1 MTGRPPH
8 YTIAVPFCMLL
19 VSLYV
24 TPAPIEAGLLEKVK
38 ATTPSL
44 ASVPLIKAIGDY
56 TKGVLE
62 EGTALVKEGLSGKV
76 DAATYNRRADDFLDR
91 KANLG
96 VTAFLQDAAD
106 NLKLKVSNPLAG
118 LKEKLGDTRL
128 GRAAASVKEKLWATA
143 TESTGT
149 GVAKPDEQ
157 YGAIDPRIALDV
169 QEEETEWYQNETG
182 IMDETSL
189 SVAYLNEEID
199 SLDDAQEGSHWEA
212 QYQDEDR
219 WADET
224 AVARRADEVQ
234 KRDPWTDID
243 DGADEWEERAADC
256 TNPWVDID
264 ADPGACGDGYQ
275 GDSDSSEETDVA
287 GLYDEAQEGSY
298 QEAMD
303 RLLGNEPASY
313 SDEYSV
319 SDEGYEGALARLE
332 AEAAERER
340 QARLAAEAAERK
352 RRAAER
358 ERLAR
363 LAAEEAEREREAWL
377 AAEAAE
383 RERRADAKRSDAG
396 GALLGALFGG
406 VVRGLED
413 SGELEA
419 GTSDLL
425 AGIAGSSQGS
435 NGGFNSGLSQSLN
448 ALNAMNALSSRT
460 PSYGTGGV
468 SSGGSQSCPG
478 QSSLQAR
485 IEQVSAKLNGGAGM
499 CLSAREAEPVFR
511 QAVSFYQNCP
521 AADPTGQMLQ
531 YSRDM
536 IAWANE
542 TEQQACNTN
551 ESLNSGVMQQY
562 NSPARRKNNPS
573 LSRNKRPSNCIDPR
587 SCGMGP

>member
-38 ATTPSL
+38 GATPSL

-56 TKGVLE
+56 TGGILE
-62 EGTALVKEGLSGKV
+62 EGTKLVKEGLSGNI
-76 DAATYNRRADDFLDR
+76 DSATYSRRHDEFLD
-91 KANLG
+91 KKVHLG
-96 VTAFLQDAAD
+96 VKTFLKDAAD
-106 NLKLKVSNPLAG
+106 NLKLKVANPLAG
-118 LKEKLGDTRL
+118 LKDKLGDTRL

-199 SLDDAQEGSHWEA
+199 SLDDAQERSHQDVW
-212 QYQDEDR
+212 YQDEDGGV
-219 WADET
+219 DET

-234 KRDPWTDID
+234 ERDPWTDID
-243 DGADEWEERAADC
+243 NGADEWEESAGPDC
-256 TNPWVDID
+256 TNAWVDI
-264 ADPGACGDGYQ
+264 GCGDEYQ
-275 GDSDSSEETDVA
+275 GDEGRSEETDVA

-313 SDEYSV
+313 ADEYSA

-332 AEAAERER
+332 SEAAERER
-340 QARLAAEAAERK
+340 QARLAAEAAERE
-352 RRAAER
+352 RRAAEQ

-363 LAAEEAEREREAWL
+363 LAAEEAQREREAWL

-383 RERRADAKRSDAG
+383 RERRADSKRSDAG

-425 AGIAGSSQGS
+425 AGVSGLSQGS
-435 NGGFNSGLSQSLN
+435 SGGFASGLSQSLN
-448 ALNAMNALSSRT
+448 ALNALNALSSSR
-460 PSYGTGGV
+460 PNYGGGGL
-468 SSGGSQSCPG
+468 SGTSGGGSQSCPG

-485 IEQVSAKLNGGAGM
+485 IEQVSAKLNGGAGQCM
-499 CLSAREAEPVFR
+499 TAREAKQVFR

-521 AADPTGQMLQ
+521 AADPGGQMLQ
-531 YSRDM
+531 YSREM

-542 TEQQACNTN
+542 TERATC
-551 ESLNSGVMQQY
+551 S
-562 NSPARRKNNPS
+562 
-573 LSRNKRPSNCIDPR
+573 SR
-587 SCGMGP
+587 